1 MSETRDKVFIDGL
14 FFKQPREGSPEFVKG
29 QISIL
34 RKDLGNFLRSRDEEW
49 INIDVK
55 ESKNG
60 KMYCELN
67 TWKPEDKKESAV
79 KEVKKDTFVDND
91 IPF

>member
-1 MSETRDKVFIDGL
+1 MSVTKEKIFIDGL

-60 KMYCELN
+60 KIYCELN
-67 TWKPEDKKESAV
+67 TWKPDAKAEPTA
-79 KEVKKDTFVDND
+79 KDPFVDSD

>member
-1 MSETRDKVFIDGL
+1 MSVTKEKIFIDGL

-34 RKDLGNFLRSRDEEW
+34 RKDLGNFLRARDEEW

-60 KMYCELN
+60 KIYCELN
-67 TWKPEDKKESAV
+67 TWKPDAKAEPTA
-79 KEVKKDTFVDND
+79 KDPFVDSD

>member
-67 TWKPEDKKESAV
+67 TWKPDAKNEPTR
-79 KEVKKDTFVDND
+79 KDPFVDSD